1 MLKST
6 ATYHVAQKKWNKS
19 LIRTGLNVMSRPKR
33 PRAAAEMAHD
43 RPGQSITSNTK
54 MAGCEWKEYLYSEGY
69 EKLSEAKRYS
79 DELSLDDSDDDPY
92 RSFYIARDN
101 LSAVRKILKKNF
113 DKWKDDED
121 FIFVWAALEIRIG
134 LQGIINPINL

>member
-1 MLKST
+1 
-6 ATYHVAQKKWNKS
+6 
-19 LIRTGLNVMSRPKR
+19 
-33 PRAAAEMAHD
+33 
-43 RPGQSITSNTK
+43 
-54 MAGCEWKEYLYSEGY
+54 MAGCEWKEYLYSDGY

-79 DELSLDDSDDDPY
+79 DELSLDDPDDDPY